1 MEFAGAAKRPTTE
14 SWTAPGPSLQRAR
27 MFALLISLLAT
38 LLGTPAHGTAVQ
50 TIDAGPST
58 ITLRFDG
65 PVNAVSAF
73 VVDGP
78 RRIAVD
84 VSGAAPGA
92 ITTPGGPVANIR
104 QGRFDK
110 ATTRLVFDL
119 SDPAVVTGGTF
130 SADGRTLTLSLR
142 SVDATSFVTGVR
154 RGRISFTPPAGTGV
168 GMRSARYNV
177 TVPLDPPEGAP
188 RLPPVQ
194 GTQDRSRPLVVIDA
208 GHGGHDPG
216 ALSTDKH
223 AREKDV
229 TLAVAKAIRDELVKG
244 GRVRVALT
252 RSDDRFIVLR
262 DRFEIARRMG
272 ADMFIS
278 IHADSAPSPDAH
290 GATIYT
296 LSEVASDREAALL
309 AQRENKVDIVHG
321 VNLSGENADVT
332 SILIDLAQR
341 ETMNTAAGFARLLQR
356 EAAPDVPFRP
366 TPHRMAS
373 LMVLK
378 APDVPSLLFECG
390 YITNEGDLDFIA
402 SKKGQ
407 ESIAKGFRQA
417 LEIHFARKMAS
428 R

>member
-1 MEFAGAAKRPTTE
+1 MISVWTAGRPTM
-14 SWTAPGPSLQRAR
+14 QRAL
-27 MFALLISLLAT
+27 MIALLVSLAAMLF
-38 LLGTPAHGTAVQ
+38 GTPAHGTVVQ
-50 TIDAGPST
+50 TVEASPSAIT
-58 ITLRFDG
+58 IRFDG
-65 PVNAVSAF
+65 PVNSASAF
-73 VVDGP
+73 VIDGP

-84 VSGAAPGA
+84 VSGAEPGA
-92 ITTPGGPVANIR
+92 LVTPGGPVANIR

-110 ATTRLVFDL
+110 ATTRFVFDL
-119 SDPAVVTGGTF
+119 SRPAVIAGGSY
-130 SADGRTLTLSLR
+130 SADGQTLTLALR
-142 SVDATSFVTGVR
+142 RVDADSFETGVR
-154 RGRISFTPPAGTGV
+154 RGRASFAPPAAAVAGL
-168 GMRSARYNV
+168 RSARYNV
-177 TVPLDPPEGAP
+177 SVPLDPPQRGVALPRVYGA
-188 RLPPVQ
+188 
-194 GTQDRSRPLVVIDA
+194 DRSRPLVVIDA

-216 ALSTDKH
+216 AISPEKGT
-223 AREKDV
+223 REKDV
-229 TLAVAKAIRDELVKG
+229 TLAVARAIRDELVKS

-262 DRFEIARRMG
+262 DRFEIARRLG

-356 EAAPDVPFRP
+356 EAASDVPFRS

-390 YITNEGDLDFIA
+390 YITNQMDHDFIS
-402 SKKGQ
+402 SKDGQ
-407 ESIAKGFRQA
+407 ERIAKGFRQA
-417 LEIHFARKMAS
+417 IEIHFARKMAS